1 MKEKIKKRIIPRP
14 SGRINRFEIRVLY
27 ADTDHGGV
35 AYYASYLRWFEIGR
49 TELFRTAGLTYADIE
64 KSGILSPVIEVYCKY
79 LQPAK
84 YDEILV
90 IETWIEILGR
100 GSITFGYQI
109 RRKSDN
115 SLLATG
121 QTINAFVNKKL
132 KPTRPPK
139 SIYNALSCFIN
150 VKAGS
155 DLEM

>member
-1 MKEKIKKRIIPRP
+1 MKDIRPKRTLPKP
-14 SGRINRFEIRVLY
+14 SGRINRVEIRVLY

-49 TELFRTAGLTYADIE
+49 TELFRKAGLTYADVE
-64 KSGILSPVIEVYCKY
+64 KSGILSPVIEVFCKY

-100 GSITFGYQI
+100 GSITFGYQV

-115 SLLATG
+115 SLLAIG
-121 QTINAFVNKKL
+121 QTINAFVNKSL

-139 SIYNALSCFIN
+139 AIYNALSAFI
-150 VKAGS
+150 
-155 DLEM
+155 D

>member
-1 MKEKIKKRIIPRP
+1 MKIDKNKGIDLKP
-14 SGRINRFEIRVLY
+14 SGIINRVETRVLY

-49 TELFRTAGLTYADIE
+49 TELFRSAGLTYADIE
-64 KSGILSPVIEVYCKY
+64 RSGILSPVIEVYCKY

-100 GSITFGYQI
+100 GSITFGYHI

-115 SLLATG
+115 SLLAIG
-121 QTINAFVNKKL
+121 QTINAFVNKSL
-132 KPTRPPK
+132 KPTRPPEIIHK
-139 SIYNALSCFIN
+139 ALSALVDN
-150 VKAGS
+150 P
-155 DLEM
+155 DH

>member
-1 MKEKIKKRIIPRP
+1 MKDKRPKRILLKP
-14 SGRINRFEIRVLY
+14 SGRINSIETRVLY

-49 TELFRTAGLTYADIE
+49 TELFRKAGLTYADIE
-64 KSGILSPVIEVYCKY
+64 KSGILSPVIEVFCKY

-90 IETWIEILGR
+90 IDTWIESLGR
-100 GSITFGYQI
+100 GSITFGYRI
-109 RRKSDN
+109 RKKSDD

-121 QTINAFVNKKL
+121 QTINAFVDKNL

-139 SIYNALSCFIN
+139 AIHDALSVFTDGAI
-150 VKAGS
+150 
-155 DLEM
+155 

>member
-1 MKEKIKKRIIPRP
+1 MKDIRLKGKFLKP
-14 SGRINRFEIRVLY
+14 SSRINRVETRVLY

-49 TELFRTAGLTYADIE
+49 TELFRKAGLTYADVE
-64 KSGILSPVIEVYCKY
+64 KSGILSPVIEVFCKY

-90 IETWIEILGR
+90 IDTWIEILGL

-109 RRKSDN
+109 RKKSDD

-121 QTINAFVNKKL
+121 KTINAFVNRSL

-139 SIYNALSCFIN
+139 AIYNALSAFID
-150 VKAGS
+150 GS
-155 DLEM
+155 L